1 MGKLQ
6 VVVGGQFGSE
16 GKGALAAWL
25 ARREWKP
32 LFAVRVAGPNAGH
45 TAYDDDGIEF
55 KLQQIP
61 VAAVLKQLTPGQIS
75 LGIAAGSEIDMA
87 ILTKEANLLKEAGHS
102 TAGRLFIDN
111 QATILEESHMIAE
124 RGAVAVGTGTVGS
137 TFSGSTAVLPLA
149 HGEGGLT
156 KRIGSTGKGVGAA
169 RAARIM
175 REAKTWGHSGALG
188 FNINSM
194 VRGSLGR
201 GNTVQ
206 IEGTQGW
213 GLGLHAGYYPYCT
226 SSDCR
231 AIDFM
236 SMVGVSPWAE
246 YVDQTEVWV
255 TLRTYP
261 IRVAGDSGPL
271 FGETTWDFIGQSPEF
286 TTVTKKVRRV
296 GAFDPIDAKR
306 AIADNGGFRVKIAL
320 MFGDYIEPNIANQYT
335 PLLRRQHPWI
345 VQFERDIEHKISVVG
360 TGPRTIVEVQD

>member
-45 TAYDDDGIEF
+45 TAYDDDGVEF
-55 KLQQIP
+55 KLQQVP

-75 LGIAAGSEIDMA
+75 LGIAAGSEIDIA
-87 ILTKEANLLKEAGHS
+87 ILEREMKQLEEYGHS
-102 TAGRLFIDN
+102 TIGRLFIDN
-111 QATILEESHMIAE
+111 QATILEEKHAIQE
-124 RGAVAVGTGTVGS
+124 RGVASAAFVGVHGEMEAVT
-137 TFSGSTAVLPLA
+137 PLA

-175 REAKTWGHSGALG
+175 REARLWGNSGALG
-188 FNINSM
+188 FDINQM

-201 GNTVQ
+201 NNTVQ
-206 IEGTQGW
+206 IEGTQGF

-246 YVDQTEVWV
+246 NVEQVDAWV
-255 TLRTYP
+255 ALRTNP

-271 FGETTWDFIGQSPEF
+271 LGETTWEAIGQAPEF

-296 GAFDPIDAKR
+296 GAFDEILAKR
-306 AIADNGGFRVKIAL
+306 AIAENGGTRAKVAL
-320 MFGDYIEPNIANQYT
+320 MFGDYIEPKIKDQLL
-335 PLLRRQHPWI
+335 LLRRQHPWL
-345 VQFERDIEHKISVVG
+345 VQYERAIEHRIQLVG
-360 TGPRTIVEVQD
+360 TGPRTIAEVQD